1 MFLSIH
7 FLCCRRFYSKVQV
20 EARLLFVHYPATFTS
35 SGQISAWR
43 VSATS
48 SWSVLCRSR
57 CYAPNEHR
65 YCILWQC
72 LWVWQLN
79 LIDKYVQASFNVKH
93 QCIKASNQS
102 PVIMCRK
109 INSFRVTA
117 PPEPNDWLC
126 KNGTSMPVHPLAPG
140 KDLITIAHLD
150 SAIPAQCNQ
159 TLCAQKMQTC

>member
-7 FLCCRRFYSKVQV
+7 FLCCRRFYSKVQID
-20 EARLLFVHYPATFTS
+20 RQGYYLSIDPANFTS

-48 SWSVLCRSR
+48 SWSLLYRSR
-57 CYAPNEHR
+57 CYAPNEHC

-72 LWVWQLN
+72 LWVWQLH
-79 LIDKYVQASFNVKH
+79 LIKYVQASFNVKH

-109 INSFRVTA
+109 INCFRVTA
-117 PPEPNDWLC
+117 PPQPNDWLC
-126 KNGTSMPVHPLAPG
+126 KNGTSMPAHPLDPS

-150 SAIPAQCNQ
+150 SAIPAQCYQ